1 MTDEH
6 TLGLVEIEATIGE
19 TVSRHT
25 LDLDPNRLTL
35 RETVRLERVLGP
47 ELGGLRDAGDGGGEV
62 IVTMALVQAM
72 IWTKLCSV
80 LPEPIGIDDFD
91 IELGAVTPHT
101 TEAAVPNGEPDFVPG
116 GDDEMSKLLEAHLF
130 AGGPEPG
137 RAAVPKA

>member
-47 ELGGLRDAGDGGGEV
+47 ELGGLRDASDGGGEV

-101 TEAAVPNGEPDFVPG
+101 TEAAVPNGGSNGAEPIIDA
-116 GDDEMSKLLEAHLF
+116 DELEAHLF